1 MYRPQRSI
9 VILDIVFKKM
19 TYDPNNPLITV
30 MKLLISDPHL
40 RRKFIANP
48 AAVFK
53 QIGLG
58 KPVDMV
64 GYEGNF
70 CPVMPKLLN
79 TEADFDISHKYWS
92 EWLQGGVNQL
102 QDFRRLLEA
111 ENRFPARSSFKSESE
126 WNDFYQ
132 TILSTIK
139 QQLRDCQEADRIKHE
154 QRLNDKDK

>member
-1 MYRPQRSI
+1 
-9 VILDIVFKKM
+9 
-19 TYDPNNPLITV
+19 
-30 MKLLISDPHL
+30 MK
-40 RRKFIANP
+40 
-48 AAVFK
+48 
-53 QIGLG
+53 G